1 MSEVL
6 MIYKT
11 TWMFWIECLVFA
23 VIIFVCMAGS
33 QSALAA
39 ASVGWWLSDVLQSG
53 RLLVDA
59 SQAKQ

>member
-1 MSEVL
+1 
-6 MIYKT
+6 
-11 TWMFWIECLVFA
+11 MFWIECLVFA

-39 ASVGWWLSDVLQSG
+39 ASAGWWLSDVLQSG